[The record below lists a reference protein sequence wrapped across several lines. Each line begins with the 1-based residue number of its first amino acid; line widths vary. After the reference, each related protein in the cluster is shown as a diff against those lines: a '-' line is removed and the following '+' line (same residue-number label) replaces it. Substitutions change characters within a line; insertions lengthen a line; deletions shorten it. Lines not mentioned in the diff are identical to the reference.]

1 MDYEYD
7 QIVLKIRKIDRK
19 YLKKC
24 SLYLAIKEI
33 QMKTT
38 LIFNLI
44 SFELLSEESKKLFKQ
59 HNLFLLPLV
68 VIHAFYGG
76 HSYVLGCHPAFRL
89 PWNRKVF

>member
-24 SLYLAIKEI
+24 SLYLAIREI

-44 SFELLSEESKKLFKQ
+44 SFELFVRGVQETLQTTHSISATLS
-59 HNLFLLPLV
+59 
-68 VIHAFYGG
+68 
-76 HSYVLGCHPAFRL
+76 CHPCILWWPLLRSWL
-89 PWNRKVF
+89 SP